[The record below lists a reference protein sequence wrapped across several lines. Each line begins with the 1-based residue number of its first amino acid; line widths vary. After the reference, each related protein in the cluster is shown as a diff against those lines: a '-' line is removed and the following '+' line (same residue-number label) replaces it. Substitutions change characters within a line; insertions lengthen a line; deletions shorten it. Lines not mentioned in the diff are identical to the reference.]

1 MDMNMKY
8 LVVGLLLLVV
18 AMALAAC
25 GQAAPAPVQETAAPA
40 PTQACPEVPEA
51 TACPAPPEPVVADVP
66 FEEQWA
72 ASPHNDLTAEAFIHW
87 NEDDPAEVP
96 ESCAKCHSTPGYLD
110 FLGADGTAA
119 GTVDA
124 PAEIG
129 TTVQCA
135 ACHND
140 VTVAK
145 TSVVFPSGI
154 EITDLGDQSR
164 CMECHQGRASSV
176 QVDEAITENVGE
188 EFDTVNEELGFIN
201 IHYFAAAA
209 TRLGTEVKGGY
220 EYSGKTYDARFDHIA
235 GYDTCI
241 SCHNP
246 HTLEVKVDECAACH
260 TGVASVEDLRNVRMQ
275 GSIKDYDGDGDLS
288 EGIAFEIEGLQ
299 GMLMTAI
306 QAYATEVSGTAIIYD
321 AGRHPYFFIDSNANG
336 SADEDEVNS
345 DNSYNAW
352 TGRLVKAAYNYQT
365 SLKDPG
371 AFAHGGKYIIEL
383 LYDSIEDLNT
393 QISTPVD
400 LSTASRLDAGHFASS
415 EEPFR
420 HWDEEGL
427 VPGDCAKCHSASG
440 LPTFLGEAS
449 RNRDGVTG
457 VTVAVHPSSGLNCAT
472 CHDDVSTFTRRLVE
486 QVKFPS
492 GAVVDIGNPDSNLC
506 LNCHQGRESTVS
518 VNAAI
523 QRAAAASDDM
533 VSEALSFR
541 NPHYFAAGATLLGT
555 EAKGAYEYDGKTYNP
570 RFTHVP
576 DFQSCVNCHDTH
588 ALTVRVEACSGCHTG
603 VTSVEDLQ
611 TIRMTEGDFDGDG
624 DETEGLAQEVATM
637 EDEVYLAMQAYA
649 METSG
654 TGIVYD
660 AHAYPYFFADT
671 NGNGEADEDE
681 VNSDNS
687 YSGWTPRLLR
697 AAYNFQWVAKDP
709 GAFAHNGQYILQV
722 LYDSLEDLGGDVAGK
737 TRPETPPPP
746 AP

>member
-1 MDMNMKY
+1 MKMRY
-8 LVVGLLLLVV
+8 LIIGLLLLVA

-51 TACPAPPEPVVADVP
+51 PACPAVPEPVVADVP

-72 ASPHNDLTAEAFIHW
+72 ASPHNDMTAEAFIHW

-96 ESCAKCHSTPGYLD
+96 DTCAKCHSTPGYLD

-119 GTVDA
+119 GAVDG
-124 PAEIG
+124 PHEIG

-164 CMECHQGRASSV
+164 CMECHQGRASTV
-176 QVDEAITENVGE
+176 QVDEAIAENVGE
-188 EFDTVNEELGFIN
+188 DLDAVSEELGFIN

-220 EYSGKTYDARFDHIA
+220 EYPGKTYDARFDHVA

-241 SCHNP
+241 GCHNP
-246 HTLEVKVDECAACH
+246 HTLELKVDECAACH
-260 TGVASVEDLRNVRMQ
+260 TGVTSVEDLRNVRMQ
-275 GSIKDYDGDGDLS
+275 GSLKDYDGDGDLS
-288 EGIAFEIEGLQ
+288 EGIAAEIEGLQ
-299 GMLMTAI
+299 GMLVTAI
-306 QAYATEVSGTAIIYD
+306 QAYSTEVAGTGIVYD
-321 AGRHPYFFIDSNANG
+321 SSSHPYFFIDTNANG
-336 SADEDEVNS
+336 TADADEVNS
-345 DNSYNAW
+345 DNRFNAW
-352 TGRLVKAAYNYQT
+352 TGRLVRAAYNYQT

-393 QISTPVD
+393 QISSPVD
-400 LSTASRLDAGHFASS
+400 LSTANRVDAGHFASS

-420 HWDEEGL
+420 HWDEEAL

-492 GAVVDIGNPDSNLC
+492 GSVVDIGNPDSNLC

-518 VNAAI
+518 VNTAI
-523 QRAAAASDDM
+523 QRSGAESDDT
-533 VSEALSFR
+533 VSENLSFR

-555 EAKGAYEYDGKTYNP
+555 EAKGAYEYEGKTYNS
-570 RFTHVP
+570 RFTHVQG
-576 DFQSCVNCHDTH
+576 FESCVNCHDTH
-588 ALTVRVEACSGCHTG
+588 ALTVNVEACSGCHTT
-603 VTSVEDLQ
+603 VTTVEDLE

-637 EDEVYLAMQAYA
+637 EEAVYLAMQAYA
-649 METSG
+649 TETSG
-654 TGIVYD
+654 TGIIFD
-660 AHAYPYFFADT
+660 EHAYPYFFADT

-687 YSGWTPRLLR
+687 FSGWTPRLLR

-709 GAFAHNGQYILQV
+709 GAFAHNGEYILQV
-722 LYDSLEDLGGDVAGK
+722 LYDSLEDLGGDVSGK
-737 TRPETPPPP
+737 IRPEPEAP

>member
-1 MDMNMKY
+1 MLMKTKY
-8 LVVGLLLLVV
+8 LVFGLLLLAA

-25 GQAAPAPVQETAAPA
+25 GQAAPAPVQETAAA
-40 PTQACPEVPEA
+40 LPTQACPEVPEA
-51 TACPAPPEPVVADVP
+51 TACPAAPEPVVADVP

-72 ASPHNDLTAEAFIHW
+72 ASPHNDVTAEAFIHW

-110 FLGADGTAA
+110 FLGADGSAA

-129 TTVQCA
+129 TTVACA
-135 ACHND
+135 ACHNE

-154 EITDLGDQSR
+154 EVTDLGDQSR
-164 CMECHQGRASSV
+164 CMECHQGRASTV
-176 QVDEAITENVGE
+176 QVDEAIAENVGE
-188 EFDTVNEELGFIN
+188 DLDTVGEELGFIN

-220 EYSGKTYDARFDHIA
+220 EYPGKTYDARFDHVA
-235 GYDTCI
+235 GYDTCLG
-241 SCHNP
+241 CHNP
-246 HTLEVKVDECAACH
+246 HTLEVKVEECAACH

-275 GSIKDYDGDGDLS
+275 GSLKDYDGDGDLS
-288 EGIAFEIEGLQ
+288 EGIAAEIEGLQ

-306 QAYATEVSGTAIIYD
+306 QAYGTEVAGTAVVYD
-321 AGRHPYFFIDSNANG
+321 SSSHPYFFIDSNANG
-336 SADEDEVNS
+336 TADEDEVNS
-345 DNSYNAW
+345 DNRFASW
-352 TGRLVKAAYNYQT
+352 TGRLLRAAYNYQT

-393 QISTPVD
+393 QISSPVD
-400 LSTASRLDAGHFASS
+400 LSTANRVDAGHFASS

-457 VTVAVHPSSGLNCAT
+457 VTVAAHPASGLNCAT
-472 CHDDVSTFTRRLVE
+472 CHDDVSTFTRRVVE

-523 QRAAAASDDM
+523 QRSGAEGDDA
-533 VSEALSFR
+533 VTEGLSFR

-555 EAKGAYEYDGKTYNP
+555 EAKGAYEYEGKTYSP

-576 DFQSCVNCHDTH
+576 GFESCVNCHDTH
-588 ALTVRVEACSGCHTG
+588 ALTVNVEACSGCHAT
-603 VTSVEDLQ
+603 VSSFEDLQ

-637 EDEVYLAMQAYA
+637 EEELYLAMQAYA
-649 METSG
+649 TETSG
-654 TGIVYD
+654 TGIIYD
-660 AHAYPYFFADT
+660 AHAYPYFFSDT

-687 YSGWTPRLLR
+687 FAGWTPRLLR
-697 AAYNFQWVAKDP
+697 AAYNFQWVNKDP

-722 LYDSLEDLGGDVAGK
+722 LYDSIEDLGGDVAGK
-737 TRPETPPPP
+737 LRPEPPP
-746 AP
+746 AE